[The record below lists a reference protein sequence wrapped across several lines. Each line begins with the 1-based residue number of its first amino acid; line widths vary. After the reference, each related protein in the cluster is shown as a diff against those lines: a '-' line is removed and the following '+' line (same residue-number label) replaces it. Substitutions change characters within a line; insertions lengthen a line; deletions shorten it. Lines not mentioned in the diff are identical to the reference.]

1 MIRHVVMWKVAG
13 DTDDERAQAR
23 ARVKAAFEGLRGRI
37 PGMTHVEVGA
47 DFSAADYACD
57 LVLVAEFESR
67 EALGGY
73 AAHPEHARVRDELAG
88 LRIAR
93 HQVDYVTE

>member
-13 DTDDERAQAR
+13 ATDHERSVAR
-23 ARVKAAFEGLRGRI
+23 TTVKTAFESLRGRI
-37 PGMTHVEVGA
+37 PGMTHLEIGA

-57 LVLVAEFESR
+57 LILVAEFESR
-67 EALGGY
+67 EALDGY
-73 AAHPEHARVRDELAG
+73 ATHPEHARVRNALTG

-93 HQVDYVTE
+93 HQVDYAME